1 MGVVASVAE
10 PALELVPGTAMQV
23 VNDHSV
29 SIYSTDE
36 NRNVSLMGLK
46 CPEIKPMRARVR
58 GLRRLYELVKKT
70 RCAFVETFGV

>member
-10 PALELVPGTAMQV
+10 PALELVPGAAMQV
-23 VNDHSV
+23 VNDHSA

-36 NRNVSLMGLK
+36 NRNVSSMGLK
-46 CPEIKPMRARVR
+46 CPEIKPMRARAR
-58 GLRRLYELVKKT
+58 GSRRLYELVKKT